1 MRFSAHHVS
10 HVLSSSACFFLC
22 GPSVSVEVVGG
33 ATGDGV
39 VGPLG
44 PVGDGVVG
52 GAPDDGGVVGGMVG
66 GAGGG
71 SLGSRGPGATAPP
84 SFLNRMHARAPSSG
98 RTSGVARSAGSRKD
112 RSRIGEPTRNEGVR
126 RPRPLGTLQKA
137 YPTRPPQATTLF
149 QEKPRLGAFGGASR

>member
-71 SLGSRGPGATAPP
+71 SLGSRRPGGTAPP
-84 SFLNRMHARAPSSG
+84 GFLNRMHARAPSIG

-112 RSRIGEPTRNEGVR
+112 RSRIGEPPRNEVR
-126 RPRPLGTLQKA
+126 HKTSTARDATKGIPYSA
-137 YPTRPPQATTLF
+137 PPGNDLF
-149 QEKPRLGAFGGASR
+149 PGKTSARGFRR